1 MKNTKK
7 LLEQIIRNQIAKD
20 VGFGPTKTQLTKKS
34 AVDSP
39 TIAPPQRV
47 MRSAGPI
54 SPYNVILQSLIS
66 QGTTLLEYLQGLGI
80 EYPEV
85 TVRLGQLFTP
95 EQLQAIAIALSTGS
109 QASLSILTQI
119 LAELIMNQPKRAATD
134 DQRLKPEYAVA
145 GVNMTKTQAAEFD
158 LLLKRLLFLINPSS
172 NLDFISQL
180 LSYLELY
187 SGGLGFI
194 NEDGDFGFIL
204 NIFLGSIRRD
214 INFDIL
220 GNFTMQEL
228 IEALLR
234 GSLTGSDAYPQE
246 LLDLGL
252 TERDIENL
260 RRRFFDYD
268 AAIRVIRRL
277 ESLQLFRNFL
287 EAGLGDQYE
296 EWINS
301 GGDVDELINILVSQ
315 GHFRISLKTGQLIP
329 AKDSDLDSFNLNALM
344 QIITLLKFIQNLE
357 QVI

>member
-34 AVDSP
+34 AADSP
-39 TIAPPQRV
+39 TIVPPQRV
-47 MRSAGPI
+47 MRSVGPI
-54 SPYNVILQSLIS
+54 SPYNVILQYIINED
-66 QGTTLLEYLQGLGI
+66 GTTLSEYLQGLGI
-80 EYPEV
+80 GEPEI

-95 EQLQAIAIALSTGS
+95 EQLQTIALALSMGS
-109 QASLSILTQI
+109 ESRLSIIAQI
-119 LAELIMNQPKRAATD
+119 LTELIMNQPKRAATD
-134 DQRLKPEYAVA
+134 RPSSYAVA
-145 GVNMTKTQAAEFD
+145 RINMTKAQVAEFD
-158 LLLKRLLFLINPSS
+158 LLLKRLLFLIDPSS

-187 SGGLGFI
+187 SGGQGFI
-194 NEDGDFGFIL
+194 DEDGEFGFIL
-204 NIFLGSIRRD
+204 NLFFGSIRQD

-220 GNFTMQEL
+220 GDFTMQEL

-246 LLDLGL
+246 LLDLGF
-252 TERDIENL
+252 TEEQIDIL
-260 RRRFFDYD
+260 RLRFFDYG
-268 AAIRVIRRL
+268 AASRTIRRL
-277 ESLQLFRNFL
+277 FKNFL
-287 EAGLGDQYE
+287 ESGLGDQYGQWVE
-296 EWINS
+296 
-301 GGDVDELINILVSQ
+301 GGSDVGTLIDILISQ